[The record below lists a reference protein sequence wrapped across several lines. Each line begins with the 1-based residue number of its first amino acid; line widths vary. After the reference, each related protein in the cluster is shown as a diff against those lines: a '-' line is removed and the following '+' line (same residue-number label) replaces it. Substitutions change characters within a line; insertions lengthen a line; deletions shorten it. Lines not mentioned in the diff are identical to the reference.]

1 MSITHII
8 NGNVFL
14 SGRNFVRADLE
25 IAEGRISSIYISG
38 ADQLPE
44 SSDQVLDA
52 TGLNILP
59 GLVDIHLHGC
69 AEHDFCEGTPEAFE
83 AIEQYELRHGITT
96 ILPTTMTLPMAEL
109 TRILNAANEYRMR
122 EDMEHL
128 IMRGVNL
135 EGPFLSKTYCGAHN
149 PAFLAAPN
157 AQTILKLWESSGGLP
172 RIISIAPELP
182 GAIDCIKELSE
193 VMTVS
198 LAHTDANYKIA
209 KEAFAQGADHVTHLF
224 NAMRPCLH
232 RSPGVI
238 GAALDCDANIE
249 LICDGY
255 HVHPSVVRGVFR
267 MFDTAHIILISDSMM
282 GTGGREGEGF
292 YQLGGQDITV
302 FAGAAML
309 AGTNMLAGS
318 VTNLYDCMVNAI
330 EFGVPENKA
339 IAAATI
345 NPARSVGLEGKVGSI
360 DPGLAADLLLVDAEY
375 NLKGVIKAGNL
386 VK

>member
-1 MSITHII
+1 
-8 NGNVFL
+8 
-14 SGRNFVRADLE
+14 
-25 IAEGRISSIYISG
+25 
-38 ADQLPE
+38 
-44 SSDQVLDA
+44 
-52 TGLNILP
+52 
-59 GLVDIHLHGC
+59 
-69 AEHDFCEGTPEAFE
+69 
-83 AIEQYELRHGITT
+83 
-96 ILPTTMTLPMAEL
+96 
-109 TRILNAANEYRMR
+109 
-122 EDMEHL
+122 
-128 IMRGVNL
+128 
-135 EGPFLSKTYCGAHN
+135 
-149 PAFLAAPN
+149 
-157 AQTILKLWESSGGLP
+157 
-172 RIISIAPELP
+172 
-182 GAIDCIKELSE
+182 
-193 VMTVS
+193 
-198 LAHTDANYKIA
+198 
-209 KEAFAQGADHVTHLF
+209 
-224 NAMRPCLH
+224 MRPCLH

-330 EFGVPENKA
+330 EFGVPENKEA
-339 IAAATI
+339 AIGNAHIQNAAIGAANIQNAAIEFAHIAAATI